1 MANIKPYTDKI
12 ANAIYGEE
20 VRGSIINALNAVNTS
35 GGSGGTGGGGDG
47 VGISAITQLYARSTS
62 YTTAPAD
69 SSFST
74 SQTALTSTY
83 PYQWAKITYTFT
95 DETEQ
100 SIKYVCAVRG
110 SNGSTGSTGPAGND
124 GADGKGIASI
134 AVTWAHSSSYSS
146 TPTDGSFST
155 THPSISATYP
165 YIWERTVTTF
175 TDNTQQTVKR
185 VVAARGS
192 NGTTPTV
199 VNNVT
204 STSTTSALS
213 AYQGKLLADRVNTL
227 ENTGGSS
234 SKGFIINVYSGD
246 HTDLSTGAKTLEA
259 LRNGIVPLIYTGTT
273 YAPAISSKV
282 EYVCGAYQMTLHYY
296 DMTCGYPNLA
306 EIQLNTDLMCE

>member
-62 YTTAPAD
+62 YTSAPAD

-100 SIKYVCAVRG
+100 SIKYVCAV
-110 SNGSTGSTGPAGND
+110 
-124 GADGKGIASI
+124 
-134 AVTWAHSSSYSS
+134 
-146 TPTDGSFST
+146 
-155 THPSISATYP
+155 
-165 YIWERTVTTF
+165 
-175 TDNTQQTVKR
+175 
-185 VVAARGS
+185 RGS

-234 SKGFIINVYSGD
+234 SKGFIINAYSGD
-246 HTDLSTGAKTLEA
+246 HTNLSAGAKTLEA

-282 EYVCGAYQMTLHYY
+282 EYVCGAYRMTLYYY

>member
-95 DETEQ
+95 DE
-100 SIKYVCAVRG
+100 
-110 SNGSTGSTGPAGND
+110 
-124 GADGKGIASI
+124 
-134 AVTWAHSSSYSS
+134 
-146 TPTDGSFST
+146 
-155 THPSISATYP
+155 
-165 YIWERTVTTF
+165 
-175 TDNTQQTVKR
+175 
-185 VVAARGS
+185 
-192 NGTTPTV
+192 TTPTV